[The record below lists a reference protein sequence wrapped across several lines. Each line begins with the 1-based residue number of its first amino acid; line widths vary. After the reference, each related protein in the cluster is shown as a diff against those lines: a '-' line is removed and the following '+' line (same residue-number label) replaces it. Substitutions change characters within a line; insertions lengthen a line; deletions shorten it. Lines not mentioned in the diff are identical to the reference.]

1 MPLQLLLSPAA
12 CAAAA
17 AASAAFSL
25 PRPSRLRGSH
35 LPSAFPRL
43 KKYGRRRSEPV
54 TVPAFDDDDEQ
65 AEAEDDDDGE
75 EEAVDEE
82 EFLATRPKPVGFGM
96 GKTYS
101 TDIEEQLLQ
110 EMGLGGARRKGE
122 PSSAKRRAGSSSDKE
137 TSAGWLYL
145 LLSSEYC
152 YDDYSPK
159 KEYCYDN

>member
-17 AASAAFSL
+17 PASVAFSR

-35 LPSAFPRL
+35 LPSAFLRL
-43 KKYGRRRSEPV
+43 KKYGRRRNEPV
-54 TVPAFDDDDEQ
+54 AVPTFDDEDEES
-65 AEAEDDDDGE
+65 EAEEDE

-82 EFLATRPKPVGFGM
+82 EFLATRSKPVGFGM
-96 GKTYS
+96 GKTYP

-122 PSSAKRRAGSSSDKE
+122 PSPAKRRVGSSLDKE

-145 LLSSEYC
+145 LLSS
-152 YDDYSPK
+152 
-159 KEYCYDN
+159 